1 MNYEKKINID
11 KNDILINHMNGLLE
25 RPLIIIKI
33 SFVLVRRSDT
43 CVNHLVH
50 VRNFMV
56 QFVISILL
64 PN

>member
-11 KNDILINHMNGLLE
+11 KNDIVINHMNGLLE
-25 RPLIIIKI
+25 RPLIIKI

-50 VRNFMV
+50 VRMF